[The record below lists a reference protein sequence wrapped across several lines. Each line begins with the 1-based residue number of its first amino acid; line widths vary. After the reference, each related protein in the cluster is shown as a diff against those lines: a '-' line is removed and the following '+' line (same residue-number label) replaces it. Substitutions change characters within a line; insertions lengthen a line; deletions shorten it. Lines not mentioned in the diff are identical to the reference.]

1 MRKPLKALFAAV
13 LPVTL
18 VFTASLAAGCA
29 EDHEHDLTAVTAK
42 EATCTAEGNTAYWH
56 CDGCDKYFS
65 DANAEHEIALEDTV
79 IAALGHEYKTTWT
92 TDETNH
98 WHECVRGDSEQDK
111 AAHAD
116 GNADGKCD
124 VCGYEMQSETP
135 DVEYEDVTTNFDYDS
150 AISIVGGTGSGNS
163 IPAGGITVGK
173 FTLLAGYF
181 DTSSSRF
188 DGAKAWN
195 NQGDDLEFSLTGRTN
210 SVSFLALNGSSSATS
225 NILTLYSVAE
235 DGTKTEVKTVET
247 VATPHATV
255 EWTELD
261 AGNYVIST
269 QKSVR
274 IANLSVTENLPKS
287 DPASIE
293 VSGGQTEFL
302 AGDEFVST
310 GLNVTLVYENGR
322 RDTLTSSQYQ
332 LDSSKYVAATSGTY
346 EITVSYTPDGA
357 TEAFTDSYDV
367 NVYAIDS
374 IELYY
379 HSLNS
384 SRVTQNV
391 QKVFFKGDTFNSDN
405 LAVHATG
412 KLPGSDETVDF
423 TLSSDDFEVSLPDMT
438 TGGEKTVTVS
448 SAAERGEVKTA
459 EYTINVLDNVFTA
472 PKGSYT
478 ITVDSKATPSATASG
493 VTLNSIVDALKY
505 FELAGVSDDAA
516 KIINVAP
523 GTYNEK
529 IEVNMP
535 NVSITGTGESAEE
548 TVVEFDALNGLTD
561 PSGTTSYSTDG
572 SATISVRE
580 SATGFYAENITFS
593 NYWNTYERY
602 VESQTIAGS
611 GTQAVAVLVDSDM
624 ATFKNVRFSSYQDT
638 LYAMT
643 GRQYYIDCYIEGRTD
658 YVFGYNATAYFN
670 NCELH
675 TIWGN
680 SQTNGGYVVA
690 SKGLDKG
697 ANVDAIEYGYI
708 FDNCKFTAE
717 NTEGRQVTEGTVSL
731 ARGWDTEMKMMVMNS
746 EISGAYSKEAYGE
759 ETVGGSN
766 KNDRYGKMNADPVAE
781 YLLEYNNTGDGA
793 ITQSIADTCTVV
805 DEATAAKYADF
816 ATIFGTTNGKVT
828 YAEAWDPTI
837 AETPVAATGVT
848 LDKETL
854 SLTVGEGTGTLVA
867 TVAPANA
874 TDARLVW
881 YSSDEKV
888 ATVSGGVVTPVAE
901 GTATITVVTVDGDY
915 SATCAVTVKEPEG
928 GLAVTQNLSYTSE
941 NEGDTAS
948 SSGTVISDD
957 VLFTAEWSGKNG
969 TVTKGFS
976 TAVANDN
983 SGRSFDYAMLPSGSG
998 GTVAVTAKANL
1009 TLIVYYTS
1017 SDSKFTTADQTKS
1030 GNLTWTINGGEAQT
1044 GTEGN
1049 KDNKVAYAEVITLS
1063 ANDVLLINISGN
1075 RLALFGL
1082 YATQS

>member
-1 MRKPLKALFAAV
+1 MRKPLKAFFAAV

-124 VCGYEMQSETP
+124 ICGYEMQSEIT
-135 DVEYEDVTTNFDYDS
+135 YEWVDTALDYETGLALYPSNSTEEIVLGRFTIDAGARFESNSKGLRVNTQGGSVHFTLQGTENSLSFDLEGAS
-150 AISIVGGTGSGNS
+150 GSGM
-163 IPAGGITVGK
+163 TM
-173 FTLLAGYF
+173 
-181 DTSSSRF
+181 
-188 DGAKAWN
+188 
-195 NQGDDLEFSLTGRTN
+195 
-210 SVSFLALNGSSSATS
+210 
-225 NILTLYSVAE
+225 TLYR
-235 DGTKTEVKTVET
+235 VEGET
-247 VATPHATV
+247 ATAVQTWNRL
-255 EWTELD
+255 ENGDSINDIELTELPSGEYYLGSD
-261 AGNYVIST
+261 NSARIYGLTISEYL
-269 QKSVR
+269 
-274 IANLSVTENLPKS
+274 AAS

-322 RDTLTSSQYQ
+322 REALTAAQYQ
-332 LDSSKYVAATSGTY
+332 LDSSKYVAATAGTY

-367 NVYAIDS
+367 SVYAIDS

-391 QKVFFKGDTFNSDN
+391 RKVFFKGDTFNSDN

-412 KLPGSDETVDF
+412 KLPGNDETVDF
-423 TLSSDDFEVSLPDMT
+423 TLSSDDFTVSVPADMDT
-438 TGGEKTVTVS
+438 VGEKTITVS
-448 SAAERGEVKTA
+448 SIAARGEVKSA

-478 ITVDSKATPSATASG
+478 ITVDADADVSATSAG

-505 FELAGVSDDAA
+505 FELAGVPDDAA

-658 YVFGYNATAYFN
+658 YVFGYNATAYFY

-690 SKGLDKG
+690 SKGLDEG
-697 ANVDAIEYGYI
+697 ADVDAIEYGYI
-708 FDNCKFTAE
+708 FDNCDFTAE

-805 DEATAAKYADF
+805 DATTAAKYADF

-837 AETPVAATGVT
+837 AETPVAVTGVT

-854 SLTVGEGTGTLVA
+854 SLTVGEGTGTLTA

-915 SATCAVTVKEPEG
+915 SATCAVTVEAGEITNYEDIQI
-928 GLAVTQNLSYTSE
+928 LAMQDFY
-941 NEGDTAS
+941 NESISSVDSTAS
-948 SSGTVISDD
+948 ITLYTGN
-957 VLFTAEWSGKNG
+957 GG
-969 TVTKGFS
+969 TVTVNPGIRINTNNKSIDGYSFTHRLQLRGAGS
-976 TAVANDN
+976 ATNRSVKLELK
-983 SGRSFDYAMLPSGSG
+983 SGAQITVYGMSATSGS
-998 GTVAVTAKANL
+998 VR
-1009 TLIVYYTS
+1009 TL
-1017 SDSKFTTADQTKS
+1017 
-1030 GNLTWTINGGEAQT
+1030 
-1044 GTEGN
+1044 
-1049 KDNKVAYAEVITLS
+1049 
-1063 ANDVLLINISGN
+1063 
-1075 RLALFGL
+1075 GL
-1082 YATQS
+1082 YDSSYSALDVTQSNDGTAIQKFEYTVSAQGTYYIGADNGMNIYGIIINFAG

>member
-124 VCGYEMQSETP
+124 ICGYEMQSETP
-135 DVEYEDVTTNFDYDS
+135 DVEYEDVTTSLDYETGYELYPSNSTEEIVLGRFTIEAGARFDS
-150 AISIVGGTGSGNS
+150 STGGLD
-163 IPAGGITVGK
+163 GK
-173 FTLLAGYF
+173 VLNNQQKMVSFTL
-181 DTSSSRF
+181 
-188 DGAKAWN
+188 
-195 NQGDDLEFSLTGRTN
+195 QGITN
-210 SVSFLALNGSSSATS
+210 SVSFDMKCASGSGMTM
-225 NILTLYSVAE
+225 TLY
-235 DGTKTEVKTVET
+235 KVEGET
-247 VATPHATV
+247 ATV
-255 EWTELD
+255 VKAWDTLGSNEVLTGCEVTDLEAGDYYLD
-261 AGNYVIST
+261 
-269 QKSVR
+269 SVGSAR
-274 IANLSVTENLPKS
+274 IANLAITERLAAS

-322 RDTLTSSQYQ
+322 REALTAAQYQ
-332 LDSSKYVAATSGTY
+332 LDSSKYVAATAGTY

-412 KLPGSDETVDF
+412 KLPDSDKTVDF
-423 TLSSDDFEVSLPDMT
+423 TLSSDDFEVSLPDMKT
-438 TGGEKTVTVS
+438 VGEKTVTVS

-459 EYTINVLDNVFTA
+459 TYTINVLDNVFTA

-478 ITVDSKATPSATASG
+478 ITVDADADVSATSAG

-505 FELAGVSDDAA
+505 FELAGVPDAA
-516 KIINVAP
+516 AKVINVAP
-523 GTYNEK
+523 GAYNEK

-658 YVFGYNATAYFN
+658 YVFGYNATAYFY

-690 SKGLDKG
+690 SKGLDEG
-697 ANVDAIEYGYI
+697 ADVDAIEYGYI
-708 FDNCKFTAE
+708 FDNCDFTAE

-746 EISGAYSKEAYGE
+746 TISGAYSKEAYGE

-805 DEATAAKYADF
+805 DATTAAKYADF

-837 AETPVAATGVT
+837 VETPVEVTGVT

-854 SLTVGEGTGTLVA
+854 SLTVGEGTGTLEA

-874 TDARLVW
+874 TETRLVW

>member
-79 IAALGHEYKTTWT
+79 IAALGHEYETTWT

-135 DVEYEDVTTNFDYDS
+135 EVEYEDVTTNVDI
-150 AISIVGGTGSGNS
+150 AAVLAA
-163 IPAGGITVGK
+163 AGGEKAKLAEDYTTGK
-173 FTLLAGYF
+173 FTVSAGAYVDITSGIDGYAINTQKEDIIF
-181 DTSSSRF
+181 NLTGTVNSIKLDIKGASSSNVTLVDA
-188 DGAKAWN
+188 DGNVIKDWGTVTSVITA
-195 NQGDDLEFSLTGRTN
+195 QEVTDLPAGTYTLKTD
-210 SVSFLALNGSSSATS
+210 GSARIG
-225 NILTLYSVAE
+225 NISY
-235 DGTKTEVKTVET
+235 TEKLE
-247 VATPHATV
+247 A
-255 EWTELD
+255 
-261 AGNYVIST
+261 
-269 QKSVR
+269 
-274 IANLSVTENLPKS
+274 S

-322 RDTLTSSQYQ
+322 RDTLTSSQYKI
-332 LDSSKYVAATSGTY
+332 DSTKYVASTAGTY
-346 EITVSYTPDGA
+346 KITVSYTPDGA

-391 QKVFFKGDTFNSDN
+391 RKVFFKGDTFNSDN
-405 LAVHATG
+405 LAVHAIG
-412 KLPGSDETVDF
+412 KLPDSDKTVDF
-423 TLSSDDFEVSLPDMT
+423 TLSSDDFEVSQPDMT
-438 TGGEKTVTVS
+438 TVGEKTVTVS

-459 EYTINVLDNVFTA
+459 TYTINVLDNVFTA

-478 ITVDSKATPSATASG
+478 ITVDADADVSATSAG

-505 FELAGVSDDAA
+505 FELAGVPDAAA

-548 TVVEFDALNGLTD
+548 AVVEFDALNGLTD

-658 YVFGYNATAYFN
+658 YVFGYNATAYFY

-690 SKGLDKG
+690 SKGLDEG
-697 ANVDAIEYGYI
+697 ADVDAIEYGYI
-708 FDNCKFTAE
+708 FDNCDFTAE

-746 EISGAYSKEAYGE
+746 TISGAYSKEAYGE

>member
-1 MRKPLKALFAAV
+1 M
-13 LPVTL
+13 
-18 VFTASLAAGCA
+18 
-29 EDHEHDLTAVTAK
+29 
-42 EATCTAEGNTAYWH
+42 
-56 CDGCDKYFS
+56 
-65 DANAEHEIALEDTV
+65 
-79 IAALGHEYKTTWT
+79 
-92 TDETNH
+92 
-98 WHECVRGDSEQDK
+98 
-111 AAHAD
+111 
-116 GNADGKCD
+116 
-124 VCGYEMQSETP
+124 
-135 DVEYEDVTTNFDYDS
+135 
-150 AISIVGGTGSGNS
+150 
-163 IPAGGITVGK
+163 
-173 FTLLAGYF
+173 
-181 DTSSSRF
+181 
-188 DGAKAWN
+188 
-195 NQGDDLEFSLTGRTN
+195 
-210 SVSFLALNGSSSATS
+210 
-225 NILTLYSVAE
+225 
-235 DGTKTEVKTVET
+235 
-247 VATPHATV
+247 
-255 EWTELD
+255 
-261 AGNYVIST
+261 
-269 QKSVR
+269 
-274 IANLSVTENLPKS
+274 
-287 DPASIE
+287 
-293 VSGGQTEFL
+293 
-302 AGDEFVST
+302 
-310 GLNVTLVYENGR
+310 
-322 RDTLTSSQYQ
+322 
-332 LDSSKYVAATSGTY
+332 
-346 EITVSYTPDGA
+346 
-357 TEAFTDSYDV
+357 
-367 NVYAIDS
+367 
-374 IELYY
+374 
-379 HSLNS
+379 
-384 SRVTQNV
+384 
-391 QKVFFKGDTFNSDN
+391 
-405 LAVHATG
+405 
-412 KLPGSDETVDF
+412 
-423 TLSSDDFEVSLPDMT
+423 
-438 TGGEKTVTVS
+438 
-448 SAAERGEVKTA
+448 
-459 EYTINVLDNVFTA
+459 
-472 PKGSYT
+472 
-478 ITVDSKATPSATASG
+478 
-493 VTLNSIVDALKY
+493 
-505 FELAGVSDDAA
+505 
-516 KIINVAP
+516 
-523 GTYNEK
+523 
-529 IEVNMP
+529 
-535 NVSITGTGESAEE
+535 
-548 TVVEFDALNGLTD
+548 
-561 PSGTTSYSTDG
+561 
-572 SATISVRE
+572 
-580 SATGFYAENITFS
+580 
-593 NYWNTYERY
+593 
-602 VESQTIAGS
+602 
-611 GTQAVAVLVDSDM
+611 LVDSDM

-805 DEATAAKYADF
+805 DATTAAKYADF

-837 AETPVAATGVT
+837 VETPVEVTGVT

-854 SLTVGEGTGTLVA
+854 SLTVGEGTGTLEA

-874 TDARLVW
+874 TDTRLVW

-998 GTVAVTAKANL
+998 GTVTVTAKANL

>member
-79 IAALGHEYKTTWT
+79 IAALGHEYETTWT

-135 DVEYEDVTTNFDYDS
+135 DVEYEDVTTNVDI
-150 AISIVGGTGSGNS
+150 AAVLAA
-163 IPAGGITVGK
+163 AGGEKAKLAEDYTTGK
-173 FTLLAGYF
+173 FTVSAGAYVDITSGIDGYAINTQKEDIIF
-181 DTSSSRF
+181 NLTGTVNSIKLDIKGASSSNVTLVDA
-188 DGAKAWN
+188 DGNVIKDWGTVTSVITA
-195 NQGDDLEFSLTGRTN
+195 QEVTDLPAGTYTLKTD
-210 SVSFLALNGSSSATS
+210 GSARIG
-225 NILTLYSVAE
+225 NISY
-235 DGTKTEVKTVET
+235 TEKLE
-247 VATPHATV
+247 A
-255 EWTELD
+255 
-261 AGNYVIST
+261 
-269 QKSVR
+269 
-274 IANLSVTENLPKS
+274 S

-293 VSGGQTEFL
+293 VSGGRTEFL

-322 RDTLTSSQYQ
+322 RDTLTSSQYKI
-332 LDSSKYVAATSGTY
+332 DSTKYVASTAGTY
-346 EITVSYTPDGA
+346 KITVSYTPDGA

-391 QKVFFKGDTFNSDN
+391 RKVFFKGDTFNSDN

-412 KLPGSDETVDF
+412 KLPDSDKTVDF

-438 TGGEKTVTVS
+438 TVGEKTITVS

-459 EYTINVLDNVFTA
+459 TYTINVLDNVFTA